1 MYFRLFVMLFQVA
14 PALCAH
20 GCWQSAGF
28 LENLDKLKTKL
39 EFSEKAGKKVLE
51 VGSSCLPVQLE
62 LEHALA
68 SVWIRSAGSI
78 L

>member
-1 MYFRLFVMLFQVA
+1 
-14 PALCAH
+14 
-20 GCWQSAGF
+20 